1 MELRQL
7 RYFVN
12 IVETMSFTLASKQ
25 LFISQS
31 TLSQQ
36 IIQLE
41 DELVVKLFHRNGT
54 HISLTEEGRYFYS
67 YAKDCIQKTKD
78 AVTILEEL
86 KQNNTG
92 EIRIGVTYAFRKVIA
107 NALIAFYQQYPNI
120 KIIVHFGSSNE
131 MLEKLSRDLVDI
143 LITFDLSLD
152 QNQFEKQVLFETPI
166 CLIIPKEH
174 KLSKKK
180 SICLKD
186 LATQKLIVQSKN
198 FHTWD
203 LVHYSFR
210 QQNIV
215 PQIIMEVN
223 DNPTLLDL
231 IKSNIGF
238 GIMAQTAIESENTL
252 VAIPIEGIEMKRK
265 VSAIRLKNIYLSEK
279 LQYLC
284 NVIQQN
290 FTETNPSIQKTS
302 PNNAK

>member
-41 DELVVKLFHRNGT
+41 DELAVKLFNRNGK
-54 HISLTEEGRYFYS
+54 HISLTEEGRYFYP

-86 KQNNTG
+86 KKNNTG

-107 NALIAFYQQYPNI
+107 NALITFYQKYPNI

-143 LITFDLSLD
+143 LITFDLTLD
-152 QNQFEKQVLFETPI
+152 TSQFDQQILFETPI
-166 CLIIPKEH
+166 CLIVPKTH
-174 KLSKKK
+174 KFSKKK
-180 SICLKD
+180 SISLRD
-186 LATQKLIVQSKN
+186 LATQKIIVQSKN

-203 LVHYSFR
+203 FVHHSFR
-210 QQNIV
+210 QQNLT
-215 PQIIMEVN
+215 PNFIMEVN

-238 GIMAQTAIESENTL
+238 GIMAQTAIEKEESL
-252 VAIPIEGIEMKRK
+252 VAIPIEGAEMKRQ

-284 NVIQQN
+284 NI
-290 FTETNPSIQKTS
+290 IQKNFAESKNTIQ
-302 PNNAK
+302 NH

>member
-12 IVETMSFTLASKQ
+12 IVDTMSFTMASKQ
-25 LFISQS
+25 LYISQS

-41 DELVVKLFHRNGT
+41 DELAVKLFNRNGK
-54 HISLTEEGRYFYS
+54 HISLTEEGRYFYP

-78 AVTILEEL
+78 AITILEEL
-86 KQNNTG
+86 KKNNTG

-107 NALIAFYQQYPNI
+107 NALIAFYKKYPNI

-143 LITFDLSLD
+143 LITFDFSLD
-152 QNQFEKQVLFETPI
+152 SIQFDKQVLFETPI
-166 CLIIPKEH
+166 CLVVPKTH
-174 KLSKKK
+174 MLSKR
-180 SICLKD
+180 KD
-186 LATQKLIVQSKN
+186 ISLRELANEKLIVQSKN

-203 LVHYSFR
+203 FVHQSFR
-210 QQNIV
+210 QQNLC
-215 PQIIMEVN
+215 PNFIMEVN
-223 DNPTLLDL
+223 DNPTLLEL
-231 IKSNIGF
+231 IKNDIGF
-238 GIMAQTAIESENTL
+238 GIMAQTAIEKEEYL
-252 VAIPIEGIEMKRK
+252 IAIPIEGLDMKRK

-284 NVIQQN
+284 NLIQQN
-290 FTETNPSIQKTS
+290 FSDTH
-302 PNNAK
+302 